1 MKTILISLIT
11 LLPFL
16 AASQTV
22 SINEF
27 YRKYKNSDQENVH
40 LSLPGWVVKL
50 GVGIAK
56 GSVDDEE
63 DKEALKVA
71 KKVGKVRILTFE
83 DSNPVAKKDLDRLTE
98 RVRKERFEDL
108 VMVRD
113 EGTNVKIMIREK
125 GEMVKNLLILVSEED
140 SFTMVSLKTKVKYD
154 QIEELINDSIGDDEK
169 PVEVKL

>member
-1 MKTILISLIT
+1 MKSIFIAIIT

-27 YRKYKNSDQENVH
+27 YRKYKNSDAENTH
-40 LSLPGWVVKL
+40 LSLPGWLVKL

-56 GSVDDEE
+56 ADADEE
-63 DKEALKVA
+63 DKEALDLV

-83 DSNPVAKKDLDRLTE
+83 DSNPVSRKDLDRLTE
-98 RVRKERFEDL
+98 RVRRENFEDL

-113 EGTNVKIMIREK
+113 KGANVKIMIREK
-125 GEMVKNLLILVSEED
+125 GELVKNVLILVSETD
-140 SFTMVSLKTKVKYD
+140 SFTMVSLKTRVKYD
-154 QIEELINDSIGDDEK
+154 QIEDLINESIDEEGS
-169 PVEVKL
+169 VEVKL